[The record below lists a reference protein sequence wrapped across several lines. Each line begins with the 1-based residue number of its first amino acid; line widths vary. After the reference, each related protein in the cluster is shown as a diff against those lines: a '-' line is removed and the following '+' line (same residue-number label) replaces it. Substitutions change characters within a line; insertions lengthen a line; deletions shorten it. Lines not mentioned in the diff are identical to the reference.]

1 MQHHGGC
8 LLLLAAV
15 VLRLA
20 ESRVVGGR
28 SVCSSLGLGEY
39 HSNDSNE
46 NNDHN
51 DHNAELCHNKT
62 DLTVHRVT
70 SLPGNKVRTTMLTH
84 MQEISKL
91 LKSRCDK

>member
-1 MQHHGGC
+1 MRHHGGC
-8 LLLLAAV
+8 LLLAAV

-28 SVCSSLGLGEY
+28 GVCSSLGLGEY

-46 NNDHN
+46 NN

>member
-20 ESRVVGGR
+20 ESRVVGGH
-28 SVCSSLGLGEY
+28 SVCSSLGLSY
-39 HSNDSNE
+39 YDNNE
-46 NNDHN
+46 NN

-84 MQEISKL
+84 MQEISR
-91 LKSRCDK
+91 LKSICAIDNQ

>member
-20 ESRVVGGR
+20 ESRVVGGY

-39 HSNDSNE
+39 HS
-46 NNDHN
+46 NDHN

-70 SLPGNKVRTTMLTH
+70 RLPGNKVRKTMLTH

-91 LKSRCDK
+91 LKSGCR

>member
-15 VLRLA
+15 MLRLT
-20 ESRVVGGR
+20 ETRVVGGHG
-28 SVCSSLGLGEY
+28 VCSSLGLGDH
-39 HSNDSNE
+39 HSND

-62 DLTVHRVT
+62 DLTVHRLT
-70 SLPGNKVRTTMLTH
+70 SLPGNKVSKQADTH
-84 MQEISKL
+84 AGII
-91 LKSRCDK
+91 

>member
-1 MQHHGGC
+1 MRHHGGC

-28 SVCSSLGLGEY
+28 SVCSSLGLGDH

-46 NNDHN
+46 NN

>member
-20 ESRVVGGR
+20 ESRVVVGR
-28 SVCSSLGLGEY
+28 SVCSSLGLGD
-39 HSNDSNE
+39 HRSNE
-46 NNDHN
+46 NTENN

-62 DLTVHRVT
+62 DLTVQRVT
-70 SLPGNKVRTTMLTH
+70 SLPGNKVR
-84 MQEISKL
+84 
-91 LKSRCDK
+91 